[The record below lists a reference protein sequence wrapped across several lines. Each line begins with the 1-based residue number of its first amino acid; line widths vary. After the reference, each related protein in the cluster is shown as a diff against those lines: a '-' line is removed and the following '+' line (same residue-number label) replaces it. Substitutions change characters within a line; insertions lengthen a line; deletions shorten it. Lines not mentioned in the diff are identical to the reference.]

1 MLQAIDWWI
10 LLGTLVSIA
19 VYGAYKT
26 RGKNSAES
34 YALTN
39 HQTPWWTIGISV
51 MATQASAITFLSTP
65 GQAFADGMGFV
76 QFYFGLPLA
85 MIVIAF
91 LFVPLF
97 YKQKVQTAYEFL
109 EKRFDRRMRLFTALL
124 FLIQRGLAAGI
135 TLYAPA
141 IILSAALGWPL
152 KPLIWGIGL
161 LVIFYTVSG
170 GTQAVNVTQKQ
181 QMGVI
186 FMGMGLAFGYIW
198 HLLPEGIGW
207 DQALMVAD
215 QNDKLTTIDFSLDP
229 NNRYT
234 FWSGITG
241 GFFLALSYFGTDQS
255 QVQRY
260 ISGKNIRESQWGLFF
275 NALLKIPMQLFILFC
290 GVLVYVFFQFTP
302 QPINF
307 NPEVIHSVEK
317 SYYRDSLEQINI
329 PYRVLQEKK
338 RELYLTS
345 LVDRTADLSLQNNQI
360 SIIKDSMAHL
370 EQKIVDWSKEINPTA
385 ETNDKDFVFLHF
397 ILTYLP
403 HGLIGLL
410 IAVMLAAAMSSSA
423 AELNALGTTT
433 AVDWVETQVKTP
445 LNEQKKVWVNKFS
458 TALWG
463 LLAISFASWGSLFDN
478 LIQLVNIIGS
488 IFYGN
493 ILGIF
498 LLAMLTKNIHG
509 RAVFWAALA
518 TQVMVI
524 YVYQA
529 EWMSYLWLN
538 LLGCILVIS
547 GSFILQS
554 LFKLTK
560 NLK

>member
-345 LVDRTADLSLQNNQI
+345 LVDRTADLSLQNDQI

-445 LNEQKKVWVNKFS
+445 LNAQKKVWVNKFS

-488 IFYGN
+488 LFYGN

-554 LFKLTK
+554 LFKLTN